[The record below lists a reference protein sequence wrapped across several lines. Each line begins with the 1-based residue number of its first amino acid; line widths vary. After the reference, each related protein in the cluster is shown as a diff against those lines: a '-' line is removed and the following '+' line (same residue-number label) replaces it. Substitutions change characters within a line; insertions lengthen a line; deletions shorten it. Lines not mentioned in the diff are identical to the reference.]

1 MGQGAL
7 AVECRVNDSFVLNL
21 LSKLCDFKTQCRIL
35 TERSFLKTL
44 GGGCSAPVG
53 INSVINESI
62 NSIDQEFTLTA
73 TGGVWSLDGQEE
85 VVDGVAAEF
94 KVEAAKKKSDDSDD
108 DSDASPTKRPKMSEE
123 SLDRSPEVIS
133 ESTKSDKNAT
143 ELVNIHGKV
152 FDSCPYS
159 GQSKGSKVEAKNDN
173 KTGCPVDKKFDHLKM
188 PIGQDFMGE
197 CPVLNTEQK
206 ITFEAGADSGGDSLK
221 CPIAGHSFVPAT
233 GHVDKC
239 PFLSKQK
246 EEAVAMID
254 YEADALKNPNPEP
267 KSLVENLPE
276 VKLYCGL
283 FCHESALKPSFDQC
297 EGLGIELAQKLIS
310 AGALE
315 IMKKAQDEIHSKLS

>member
-1 MGQGAL
+1 MI
-7 AVECRVNDSFVLNL
+7 EE
-21 LSKLCDFKTQCRIL
+21 T
-35 TERSFLKTL
+35 
-44 GGGCSAPVG
+44 
-53 INSVINESI
+53 I
-62 NSIDQEFTLTA
+62 NSIDQEFTLSA
-73 TGGVWSLDGQEE
+73 TGGVWSLDGKEE
-85 VVDGVAAEF
+85 VVDDIAAEL
-94 KVEAAKKKSDDSDD
+94 KVENAKNNSDDSDD
-108 DSDASPTKRPKMSEE
+108 DLEVSPTKRLKLNEE
-123 SLDRSPEVIS
+123 SLDRSPEIID

-159 GQSKGSKVEAKNDN
+159 GQSKSTKIDATNDN
-173 KTGCPVDKKFDHLKM
+173 STGCPVDKKFDHLKM

-206 ITFEAGADSGGDSLK
+206 ITFDVAGKGGGDSLK
-221 CPIAGHSFVPAT
+221 CPIAGHSFVAEAS
-233 GHVDKC
+233 HIDKC

-254 YEADALKNPNPEP
+254 YEADVQKNTNPDP
-267 KSLVENLPE
+267 KSLVENIPD

-283 FCHESALKPSFDQC
+283 FCHDNSLKPSFDQC
-297 EGLGIELAQKLIS
+297 EELGIELAQKLIS

>member
-1 MGQGAL
+1 M
-7 AVECRVNDSFVLNL
+7 
-21 LSKLCDFKTQCRIL
+21 
-35 TERSFLKTL
+35 KTL

-53 INSVINESI
+53 INSVINDSI

-73 TGGVWSLDGQEE
+73 TGGVWSLDGKDE
-85 VVDGVAAEF
+85 VVDEIAAEL
-94 KVEAAKKKSDDSDD
+94 KVEASNKNSADSDD
-108 DSDASPTKRPKMSEE
+108 DLDTSPTKRLKLNEE
-123 SLDRSPEVIS
+123 SLERSPEVIG

-159 GQSKGSKVEAKNDN
+159 GQSKSSKLEARNDN
-173 KTGCPVDKKFDHLKM
+173 VTGCPVDKKFDHLKM

-206 ITFEAGADSGGDSLK
+206 ITFDVGGEGGGDNLK
-221 CPIAGHSFVPAT
+221 CPIAGHSFVPAK
-233 GHVDKC
+233 GHIEKC

-254 YEADALKNPNPEP
+254 YEADAQKNSNPEP

-283 FCHESALKPSFDQC
+283 FCHDSSLKPSFDQC

-310 AGALE
+310 AGALD